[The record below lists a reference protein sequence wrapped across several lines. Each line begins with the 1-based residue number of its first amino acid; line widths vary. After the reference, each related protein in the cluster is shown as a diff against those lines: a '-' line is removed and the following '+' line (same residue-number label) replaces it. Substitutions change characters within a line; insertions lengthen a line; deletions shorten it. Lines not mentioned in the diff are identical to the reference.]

1 MGNPNHRFPRVPE
14 HQISLAL
21 DAGFSA
27 APAVLPELRDE
38 IAAAWGLPLG
48 ERVEVGLR
56 DGGSTI
62 AGKLELLRAPAYPWD
77 AREPLRLAIAGLV
90 FSSREIERWTKI

>member
-1 MGNPNHRFPRVPE
+1 MGNSNRFFPRVAE

-21 DAGFSA
+21 NAGFSA
-27 APAVLPELRDE
+27 APSVVPELRDE

-48 ERVEVGLR
+48 ERVEICLR

-62 AGKLELLRAPAYPWD
+62 TGKLELLRAPDYPWD
-77 AREPLRLAIAGLV
+77 PHQPLRLAVAGLV

>member
-1 MGNPNHRFPRVPE
+1 MGNSNRHFPRVSE
-14 HQISLAL
+14 YQISLAL

-27 APAVLPELRDE
+27 APPVVPELRDE

-48 ERVEVGLR
+48 ERVEICLR

-62 AGKLELLRAPAYPWD
+62 TGKLELLRSPDYPWD
-77 AREPLRLAIAGLV
+77 PHQPLRLAIAGLV
-90 FSSREIERWTKI
+90 FNSREIDRWTKI